1 MTRPGSIFRAEDQQY
16 LPFIAAAVFF
26 GLIVG
31 LPLGFTLA
39 HAAAQGSYLGGRWQ
53 PLVQVHGHLQLIG
66 WAGLFVM
73 GMGYRL
79 VPRFTG
85 VRIKP
90 AALVPL
96 TFVLMVSAL
105 ALRAVAQPFADETA
119 LAALFVASAALEAAG
134 TLVFSGAVLRCL
146 ASGRREAFLY
156 SPFFAAGSAWA
167 AVAALLGLVFVIDAA
182 RHSATT
188 LPALRA
194 AALTFMELNGFVLMF
209 ILAVSMRTFPIF
221 FERRPARP
229 RPTLIA
235 WAVGN
240 GGVAAYSAAF
250 LWKSY
255 DHSADVRA
263 LQTAGLLAV
272 GLALLALLALLRIF
286 EGKPVRLR
294 TSARRSMRFVRSAYL
309 WLFIAAALEVLFSI
323 RAFADGRP
331 PTHFET
337 DAVRHFVALGFVT
350 TMIVGMALLV
360 VPRLAMRRAQAQPG
374 FVAPALLAL
383 LHGATAARGAGSL
396 LANELRFEAGYWT
409 MTGGGL
415 AALVAM
421 AVFAVYLFWPVRPAE
436 IPVAERSP

>member
-1 MTRPGSIFRAEDQQY
+1 MTRLGSFFRAEDQQY

-39 HAAAQGSYLGGRWQ
+39 HAAAQSSYLGGRWQ
-53 PLVQVHGHLQLIG
+53 PLVQVHGHLQLVG
-66 WAGLFVM
+66 WVGLFVM

-85 VRIKP
+85 VRIRP

-96 TFVLMVSAL
+96 TFVLMVSGL
-105 ALRAVAQPFADETA
+105 ALRTIAQPFADETP
-119 LAALFVASAALEAAG
+119 LAAVFVASAALEAAG
-134 TLVFSGAVLRCL
+134 MVVFSAAVLRCL
-146 ASGRREAFLY
+146 ATGRRETFLY
-156 SPFFAAGSAWA
+156 SPFFAAGSVWA

-182 RHSATT
+182 RDSATT

-194 AALTFMELNGFVLMF
+194 AALTFVELNGFVLMF

-229 RPTLIA
+229 GPTLAA
-235 WAVGN
+235 WALANAGI
-240 GGVAAYSAAF
+240 AAYAAAF
-250 LWKSY
+250 IWKSY
-255 DHSADVRA
+255 DHSADVRV
-263 LQTAGLLAV
+263 LQTAGFLAV
-272 GLALLALLALLRIF
+272 GVALLALLALLRIF

-294 TSARRSMRFVRSAYL
+294 ASARRSMRFVRSAYL
-309 WLFIAAALEVLFSI
+309 WLLIAAALEVFFSV
-323 RAFADGRP
+323 RAFAAGRP
-331 PTHFET
+331 PAHFET

-360 VPRLAMRRAQAQPG
+360 VPRLAMRRAQTQPG
-374 FVAPALLAL
+374 FIAPALLVL

-396 LANELRFEAGYWT
+396 LANELRLEAGYWT

-421 AVFAVYLFWPVRPAE
+421 IVFAVYLFWPARPLE